1 MQMRETNGL
10 MFVISGPSGVG
21 KGTIYN
27 IVLEKMPFIKRS
39 ISVTTREPR
48 TGEVEGVNYY
58 FKSIE
63 EYQQMIANGDFLETA
78 SVFQNYYGTPKAP
91 IMEMLHNGDDV
102 MFEIDVEGAK
112 QIKAM
117 YPACVQI
124 FVLTPTLKMLED
136 RLKGRGTES
145 EASLRIRLSGAR
157 GEIEQFKQFDYLVFN
172 DNLDEAVE
180 SVIAIVKAEKSRV
193 GMHRNSI
200 VQILC
205 EG

>member
-1 MQMRETNGL
+1 MQMKKASGL

-27 IVLEKMPFIKRS
+27 IVLDKMSFIKRS
-39 ISVTTREPR
+39 ISVTTRQPR

-58 FKSIE
+58 FKTIE

-91 IMEMLHNGDDV
+91 IMKMLENGDDV

-112 QIKAM
+112 QIKAK
-117 YPACVQI
+117 YPDCIQI
-124 FVLTPTLKMLED
+124 FIITPTLKMLED
-136 RLKGRGTES
+136 RLKNRGTES
-145 EASLRIRLSGAR
+145 KESLRIRLNGAR

-172 DNLDEAVE
+172 DNLDDAVD
-180 SVIAIVKAEKSRV
+180 SVVSIIKAEKSK
-193 GMHRNSI
+193 MIKHSNTI
-200 VQILC
+200 INILG
-205 EG
+205 E

>member
-1 MQMRETNGL
+1 MINKSANGL

-39 ISVTTREPR
+39 ISVTTRQPR
-48 TGEVEGVNYY
+48 VGEAEGINYY
-58 FKSIE
+58 FKTIE

-91 IMEMLHNGDDV
+91 ILTMLEHGDDV

-112 QIKAM
+112 QIKTK
-117 YPACVQI
+117 YPACIQI
-124 FVLTPTLKMLED
+124 FIMTPTLKILED
-136 RLKGRGTES
+136 RLRGRGTES
-145 EASLRIRLSGAR
+145 KESLKIRLNGAR

-180 SVIAIVKAEKSRV
+180 SVMSIIKAEKSRMM
-193 GMHRNSI
+193 MHKNTI
-200 VQILC
+200 YKILND
-205 EG
+205 